1 MIDEV
6 LPKCAAQEARCKPQT
21 AALRSPTRASPG
33 LRRHPGLQR
42 LAKWG
47 EPTHIGRSAAQIW
60 GIPDDR
66 IVPDEDISDRGN
78 SMLTARESK
87 N

>member
-1 MIDEV
+1 MQASDRGSAE
-6 LPKCAAQEARCKPQT
+6 PHGRGPRPSQT
-21 AALRSPTRASPG
+21 PG
-33 LRRHPGLQR
+33 PSETC
-42 LAKWG
+42 KWG